1 MSVRGPRPHT
11 LRRSRDVLLAL
22 AGSDFRVRYGRGP
35 LRIVKWLLDPV
46 AALGVYLLLV
56 ALVLD
61 RPGRAPGLSIACA
74 VVPFQLVMMTAVN
87 ALRCIESRRTI
98 LLNLA
103 IPRGLLPLAS
113 TVTESVAFAAALTMP
128 FVMMIVYGVPLT
140 LSVLW
145 LVPAIAI
152 TVMLAAAIAYPAA
165 LLGLWLPELS
175 AFFVSVVR
183 ALFFLAPGLVAY
195 DTISGEGH
203 RLLPIN
209 PLTGLFET
217 YRAALYYGRA
227 PAAWEL
233 LVPLG
238 AAAAIL
244 AVSVPLF
251 RREQPHLAKI
261 VTGGR

>member
-1 MSVRGPRPHT
+1 MRHGT

-22 AGSDFRVRYGRGP
+22 ALSDFRVRYGRGR

-61 RPGRAPGLSIACA
+61 RPGAAPGLSIACA

-113 TVTESVAFAAALTMP
+113 TVTESLAFATALLMP
-128 FVMMIVYGVPLT
+128 FAMMAIYGVPLT
-140 LSVLW
+140 VSVLW
-145 LVPAIAI
+145 LIPALAI
-152 TVMLAAAIAYPAA
+152 TILLAAAIAYPAA

-175 AFFVSVVR
+175 TFFVSVVR

-195 DTISGEGH
+195 DTISGDG
-203 RLLPIN
+203 RGLLPIN

-217 YRAALYYGRA
+217 YRAALFYGRA

-233 LVPLG
+233 LVPTG
-238 AAAAIL
+238 AALLIL
-244 AVSVPLF
+244 ALTVPIF